1 MAIIYGL
8 ESRPPLRVLLP
19 AAFQHIGLGA
29 VTLVFPLLVAEA
41 AGADERTTANYVSL
55 AMIALG
61 IGTLLQCWG
70 RWGIGSGFL
79 LPSVYTA
86 IFLPPAIAAAHVG
99 GLGRGGGA
107 DHGRRPHLHR
117 AVARHPAHPRLP
129 AGGGGRAGGHG
140 ARHHPRPVVAAPGA
154 RRRRDRQWRHARPA
168 GAGSSRLL
176 VTFGVAVWGGARLRT
191 VAVLVGLG
199 AGCLTHLVLLLA
211 GLLPDSPA
219 PAIHLTVISWPLAAP
234 NLPLVY
240 LPGFMVG
247 AVAAAVRVMGDVV
260 ASQRANDPA
269 WKRTDFRTVQGG
281 MMADGLANFIAG
293 AIGVIGMNSYSASV
307 GLAAATGITARRV
320 AVAAGL
326 GWILLGLTPGAAS
339 LVMAV
344 PRGVLGAVLLYAASY
359 ILMSGMTI
367 ITQRLLDTRR
377 TLTIG
382 VALLIALSYS
392 EIPGMYAALPDYLLM
407 TIGSGLVLGMAA
419 ALTLNAIF
427 RIGATHH
434 AEWSWDPAQGT
445 GALVDFVTEA
455 GRGCGARAE
464 VVGKAAHLL
473 EEFADA
479 APLVVDPGQTVL
491 VRARFDELHLD
502 IDLAWQG
509 EAMAAGAAVDL
520 DADIEAAGFVSGLA
534 MVLMRHHADRLEPT
548 TLPDG
553 RHGLT
558 ATIDDH

>member
-1 MAIIYGL
+1 MTILYGL
-8 ESRPPLRVLLP
+8 DARPPPRVLLP

-41 AGADERTTANYVSL
+41 AGADAQTTASYLSL

-61 IGTLLQCWG
+61 IGTLLQCFG
-70 RWGIGSGFL
+70 RYGIGSGFL

-86 IFLPPAIAAAHVG
+86 IFLPPAIAAAQEG
-99 GLGRGGGA
+99 GLG
-107 DHGRRPHLHR
+107 
-117 AVARHPAHPRLP
+117 AVAGLTMVAGLTSIALSRVIQRVRVFLP
-129 AGGGGRAGGHG
+129 AEVVGLVVTVLGIILGLLSLRLVLGVDDIGAGGT
-140 ARHHPRPVVAAPGA
+140 RNV
-154 RRRRDRQWRHARPA
+154 PA
-168 GAGSSRLL
+168 GIVALL

-191 VAVLVGLG
+191 VAVLIGLG
-199 AGCLTHLVLLLA
+199 AGCAVHVLLLVA
-211 GLLPDSPA
+211 GLVPEDRVTP
-219 PAIHLTVISWPLAAP
+219 IRVTMMSWPLDTP
-234 NLPLVY
+234 SLPLVF
-240 LPGFMVG
+240 LPGFVIG

-260 ASQRANDPA
+260 ASQRANDA
-269 WKRTDFRTVQGG
+269 GWKRTDFRTVQSG
-281 MMADGLANFIAG
+281 MLADGLANVIAG
-293 AIGVIGMNSYSASV
+293 AMGVIGMNSYSASV

-320 AVAAGL
+320 AAAAGI
-326 GWILLGLTPGAAS
+326 GWIVLGLTPGAAS
-339 LVMAV
+339 VVMAV

-382 VALLIALSYS
+382 VSLLIALSYS

-407 TIGSGLVLGMAA
+407 TIGSGLVLGMGA

-427 RIGATHH
+427 RIGASHL
-434 AEWSWDPAQGT
+434 AEWSWNPADGAK
-445 GALVDFVTEA
+445 ALVDFITEA
-455 GRGCGARAE
+455 GRGCGARTE
-464 VVGKAAHLL
+464 VVGRAAHLL

-479 APLVVDPGQTVL
+479 AALVVAPGASVL

-509 EAMAAGAAVDL
+509 DAMAAGAEIDL

-534 MVLMRHHADRLEPT
+534 MVLMRHHANRLEAT
-548 TLPDG
+548 RLPDG

>member
-99 GLGRGGGA
+99 GLG
-107 DHGRRPHLHR
+107 
-117 AVARHPAHPRLP
+117 AVAGLTMVAGLTSIVLSRVIQRIRVFLPAEVVGLVVTVLGIILGLLSLRLVLGVDEIGNGGTRDLP
-129 AGGGGRAGGHG
+129 AGI
-140 ARHHPRPVVAAPGA
+140 VA
-154 RRRRDRQWRHARPA
+154 
-168 GAGSSRLL
+168 LL

-199 AGCLTHLVLLLA
+199 AGCLTHLVLLLT

-281 MMADGLANFIAG
+281 MMADGLANVVAG

-320 AVAAGL
+320 AAGAGL

>member
-8 ESRPPLRVLLP
+8 DSLPPLRVLLP

-41 AGADERTTANYVSL
+41 AGADAHTTASYVSL

-99 GLGRGGGA
+99 GLG
-107 DHGRRPHLHR
+107 
-117 AVARHPAHPRLP
+117 AVAGLTMVAGLTSMLLSRVIQRIRVFLPAEVVGLVVTVLGIILGLLSLRLVLGVDEIGNGGTRDLP
-129 AGGGGRAGGHG
+129 AGLIA
-140 ARHHPRPVVAAPGA
+140 
-154 RRRRDRQWRHARPA
+154 
-168 GAGSSRLL
+168 LL

-199 AGCLTHLVLLLA
+199 SGCLVHLALLVA
-211 GLLPDSPA
+211 GLLPDGTP
-219 PAIHLTVISWPLAAP
+219 PEIHLTVISWPLATP
-234 NLPLVY
+234 SLPLVY
-240 LPGFMVG
+240 LPGFMIG

-260 ASQRANDPA
+260 ASQRANNPG

-281 MMADGLANFIAG
+281 MMADGLANVVAG

-320 AVAAGL
+320 AVAAGT
-326 GWILLGLTPGAAS
+326 GWILLGLMPGAAS

-434 AEWSWDPAQGT
+434 AEWGWDPAQGT
-445 GALVDFVTEA
+445 AALVDFVTEA
-455 GRGCGARAE
+455 GRSCGARAE

>member
-1 MAIIYGL
+1 
-8 ESRPPLRVLLP
+8 
-19 AAFQHIGLGA
+19 
-29 VTLVFPLLVAEA
+29 
-41 AGADERTTANYVSL
+41 
-55 AMIALG
+55 
-61 IGTLLQCWG
+61 
-70 RWGIGSGFL
+70 
-79 LPSVYTA
+79 
-86 IFLPPAIAAAHVG
+86 
-99 GLGRGGGA
+99 
-107 DHGRRPHLHR
+107 
-117 AVARHPAHPRLP
+117 
-129 AGGGGRAGGHG
+129 
-140 ARHHPRPVVAAPGA
+140 
-154 RRRRDRQWRHARPA
+154 
-168 GAGSSRLL
+168 
-176 VTFGVAVWGGARLRT
+176 
-191 VAVLVGLG
+191 
-199 AGCLTHLVLLLA
+199 
-211 GLLPDSPA
+211 
-219 PAIHLTVISWPLAAP
+219 
-234 NLPLVY
+234 
-240 LPGFMVG
+240 
-247 AVAAAVRVMGDVV
+247 
-260 ASQRANDPA
+260 
-269 WKRTDFRTVQGG
+269 
-281 MMADGLANFIAG
+281 
-293 AIGVIGMNSYSASV
+293 
-307 GLAAATGITARRV
+307 
-320 AVAAGL
+320 
-326 GWILLGLTPGAAS
+326 
-339 LVMAV
+339 MAV

>member
-1 MAIIYGL
+1 MSILYGL
-8 ESRPPLRVLLP
+8 DSRPPLRILLP
-19 AAFQHIGLGA
+19 AAFQHVGLGA

-41 AGADERTTANYVSL
+41 AGVDERTTANYLSL

-86 IFLPPAIAAAHVG
+86 IFLPPAIAAAHAG
-99 GLGRGGGA
+99 GLG
-107 DHGRRPHLHR
+107 
-117 AVARHPAHPRLP
+117 AVAGLTMVAGITSIVLSRVIQRIRVFLPAEVVGLVVTVLGIILGLLSLRLVLGVDDIGTGGTRDLP
-129 AGGGGRAGGHG
+129 AGIIA
-140 ARHHPRPVVAAPGA
+140 
-154 RRRRDRQWRHARPA
+154 
-168 GAGSSRLL
+168 LL
-176 VTFGVAVWGGARLRT
+176 VTFGAAVWGGARVRT
-191 VAVLVGLG
+191 VAVLIGLG
-199 AGCLTHLVLLLA
+199 AGCLTHLLLLLG

-219 PAIHLTVISWPLAAP
+219 PEIHLTLISWPLAAP

-240 LPGFMVG
+240 LPGFVVG

-269 WKRTDFRTVQGG
+269 WKRTDFQTVQSG
-281 MMADGLANFIAG
+281 MLADGLANLIAG
-293 AIGVIGMNSYSASV
+293 ALGVIGMNSYSASV

-320 AVAAGL
+320 AAAAGI

-339 LVMAV
+339 LVIAV

-367 ITQRLLDTRR
+367 ITQRLLDARR

-392 EIPGMYAALPDYLLM
+392 EIPGMYADLPDYLLM

-427 RIGATHH
+427 RIGASHL
-434 AEWSWDPAQGT
+434 AEWSWDPNQG
-445 GALVDFVTEA
+445 AKPLVEFVTEA
-455 GRGCGARAE
+455 GRHCGARAE

-479 APLVVDPGQTVL
+479 APLVVDPGRQVL
-491 VRARFDELHLD
+491 VRTRFDELHLD
-502 IDLAWQG
+502 IDLAWEG
-509 EAMAAGAAVDL
+509 EAMAATAAVDL
-520 DADIEAAGFVSGLA
+520 DADIEAACFVSGLA
-534 MVLMRHHADRLEPT
+534 MVLMRHHADRLEAT